1 MNTRVMHASGF
12 KSDPGMVARLYRE
25 DPVLFVFAVIFAAMM
40 LPTFFALLVE
50 TRTFNGINVWIKP
63 LKFMSS
69 AAIFLMTLAL
79 FMPYLDSADR
89 ARKSVRFMVWAISVI
104 LLLEIMYIT
113 YRASLAEA
121 SHFNRT
127 STRDIVYYALMGAGI
142 LTATVMSGWL
152 GWLILRA
159 KEKVANAAN
168 ADLRFAIA
176 VGLLAGCVLGSVTGQ
191 YMSAQSNHW
200 VGGNETDAGG
210 SFLFGWSRTGGDL
223 RVAHFIGLHAM
234 QGIPLIGWLATR
246 YVPGRARNIVIAATV
261 LWTIAT
267 AAVFA
272 QAVAGRPFPAF

>member
-1 MNTRVMHASGF
+1 MNTRVMHHSGF
-12 KSDPGMVARLYRE
+12 KSDAGALGRLYRDE
-25 DPVLFVFAVIFAAMM
+25 PVLFVFAVIFAAMM
-40 LPTFFALLVE
+40 LPTFLALLVE

-159 KEKVANAAN
+159 KEKVANA
-168 ADLRFAIA
+168 DLRFAIA

-200 VGGNETDAGG
+200 VGGIETDAGG

-246 YVPGRARNIVIAATV
+246 YVPRSARNIVIAATV

-272 QAVAGRPFPAF
+272 QAVAGRPFPAL